1 MRFSWNGIVKEI
13 LGIDESR
20 IPRKCGNS
28 RLRLE
33 SERSN
38 PRRSKGTMHLP
49 AGMEWVIILLV
60 VLLLFGPSKLPQLAK
75 GLGQSV
81 KEFKDAAKTEDEKVA
96 EAKAVLAKAEK
107 DAAEAKAKAAEGQK
121 GA

>member
-1 MRFSWNGIVKEI
+1 
-13 LGIDESR
+13 
-20 IPRKCGNS
+20 
-28 RLRLE
+28 
-33 SERSN
+33 
-38 PRRSKGTMHLP
+38 MHLP

-96 EAKAVLAKAEK
+96 EAKALLAKAEK